1 MKNSI
6 TNIFKFLL
14 FLGFGLAILYFVFQR
29 QEAAY
34 LAECALKG
42 TPAADCSLIQKII
55 DDFKSVN
62 YGWIAVVYLCYMISN
77 VSRALRW
84 KMLIKPLGRETRF
97 VNLFAAIMLGY
108 FGNLG
113 LPRLGEVMRSVAVA
127 KYEVVPVERVIGTVI
142 VERLMDVLFLL
153 LAIGLCLLIEFDT
166 IITYLK
172 KWQEGKD
179 SSGGN
184 SNLLVFVAV
193 GGALI
198 LLVGWIF
205 RQKIMASAF
214 FKKIFNVIKGFGEG
228 MLSIRKLDNPI
239 GFWLHSFNIWFMY
252 FLMTYFCFF
261 AFEPTANLAPKVAL
275 MSFVVSALA
284 IAVPSPG
291 GMGTYHLFT
300 INLLAVYGIS
310 EADGFSF
317 ANILFFSVQLGINVA
332 AGLVALIALP
342 IINKNYHPEPLPEE
356 AKIL

>member
-1 MKNSI
+1 MKNSL
-6 TNIFKFLL
+6 TNLFKFLL
-14 FLGFGLAILYFVFQR
+14 FLGFGLAILYFVFKR

-34 LAECALKG
+34 LEECIINGIA
-42 TPAADCSLIQKII
+42 AADCSLIQKII
-55 DDFKSVN
+55 GDFKSAN
-62 YGWIAVVYLCYMISN
+62 YAWIAVVYLCYMISN

-84 KMLIKPLGRETRF
+84 KMLIKPLGRDARF
-97 VNLFAAIMLGY
+97 VNLFAATMLGY

-113 LPRLGEVMRSVAVA
+113 LPRLGEVMRSVAIS
-127 KYEVVPVERVIGTVI
+127 KYETVPVERVIGTVI

-166 IITYLK
+166 IITYLQ

-179 SSGGN
+179 SSG
-184 SNLLVFVAV
+184 SNLLIFVVA
-193 GGALI
+193 GGALV
-198 LLVGWIF
+198 LLLCWIF

-239 GFWLHSFNIWFMY
+239 GFWLHSTNIWFMY

-261 AFEPTANLAPKVAL
+261 AFGPTVDLPPKVAL
-275 MSFVVSALA
+275 MSFVVGALA

-300 INLLAVYGIS
+300 INLLAVYGVS

-317 ANILFFSVQLGINVA
+317 ANILFFSVQLGINVV
-332 AGLVALIALP
+332 AGLIALVSLP
-342 IINKNYHPEPLPEE
+342 IMNKNYHPESLPEE